1 MRVKFT
7 RKGPSKNL
15 RDLRG
20 RGGGSGG
27 GLGGGRLPL
36 PLPSGK
42 GGMAGGGLVMLI
54 VIVAAVLFGGNI
66 VGGGGGGGIGS
77 ALDDLGVAPQ
87 AAGDA
92 PDPDAKL
99 VDFVSNVLDD
109 SQQFWAGQFTDG
121 GRRYEDA
128 QLVLFNRPVSTG
140 GCGTATSASGPFY
153 CPADGSVYLDL
164 GFFRELRSRF
174 GAPGDFAQ
182 AYVIAHELGHHVQGL
197 LGIESEMRRMQAED
211 PSRRNELSVR
221 LELQADC
228 LAGVWAHSTYERGIL
243 EPGDIDEGLAAAAA
257 VGDDRLGATSPE
269 QWTHGSSAL
278 RTRWFTR
285 GYEQGRADACDTFD
299 ADL

>member
-1 MRVKFT
+1 VKFT

-20 RGGGSGG
+20 SGGGGGLGG
-27 GLGGGRLPL
+27 GLGGGRLPI
-36 PLPSGK
+36 PLPTGK
-42 GGMAGGGLVMLI
+42 GGMAGGGLLMLI
-54 VIVAAVLFGGNI
+54 VIVAAVFLGGN
-66 VGGGGGGGIGS
+66 VLGGGGGGGIGGN
-77 ALDDLGVAPQ
+77 LDDLGVAPQ
-87 AAGDA
+87 ASGAA

-109 SQQFWAGQFTDG
+109 NQQFWGSQFASGDKQ
-121 GRRYEDA
+121 YEDA
-128 QLVLFNRPVSTG
+128 QLVLFNRPVTTG
-140 GCGTATSASGPFY
+140 GCGPATSASGPFY
-153 CPADGSVYLDL
+153 CPADSSVYLDL

-182 AYVIAHELGHHVQGL
+182 AYVIAHELGHHVQNK
-197 LGIESEMRRMQAED
+197 LGIESEMRRLQARD

-243 EPGDIDEGLAAAAA
+243 EPGDIEEGLAAASA
-257 VGDDRLGATSPE
+257 VGDDRLGARSPE

-278 RTRWFTR
+278 RTKWFTR
-285 GYEQGRADACDTFD
+285 GYEQGRADACDTF
-299 ADL
+299 AGSL

>member
-1 MRVKFT
+1 MKFT

-15 RDLRG
+15 RDMRG
-20 RGGGSGG
+20 QGGGSG

-36 PLPSGK
+36 PLPTGK
-42 GGMAGGGLVMLI
+42 GGIAGGGVLVLI
-54 VIVAAVLFGGNI
+54 AIVVAIFLGGN
-66 VGGGGGGGIGS
+66 VLGGGGGGIGGS
-77 ALDDLGVAPQ
+77 LDDLGVAPQ
-87 AAGDA
+87 ASGSA
-92 PDPDAKL
+92 PDPDEKL

-109 SQQFWAGQFTDG
+109 NQQFWESQFADG
-121 GRRYEDA
+121 DKRYDEA
-128 QLVLFNRPVSTG
+128 QLVLFNRPIATG

-153 CPADGSVYLDL
+153 CPADGAVYLDL

-182 AYVIAHELGHHVQGL
+182 AYVIAHELGHHVQNM
-197 LGIESEMRRMQAED
+197 LGIEAAMRREQAED

-243 EPGDIDEGLAAAAA
+243 EPGDVDEGLAAAAA
-257 VGDDRLGATSPE
+257 VGDDRLGAGSPE

-278 RTRWFTR
+278 RTKWFTR
-285 GYEQGRADACDTFD
+285 GYEQGRADACDTFSGSV
-299 ADL
+299 